1 MTDITE
7 CGRVPVAVAAQVL
20 KLDSQTVRLLIQ
32 NKLVDW
38 GMCYKKPGSKQFSYI
53 IYAEPFYRLTGYKH
67 KEGGCKV

>member
-7 CGRVPVAVAAQVL
+7 CGRVPVAVAARIL

-38 GMCYKKPGSKQFSYI
+38 GMCYKKPGSKQYSYI
-53 IYAEPFYRLTGYKH
+53 IYAEPFYKLTGYRY
-67 KEGGCKV
+67 KERGV